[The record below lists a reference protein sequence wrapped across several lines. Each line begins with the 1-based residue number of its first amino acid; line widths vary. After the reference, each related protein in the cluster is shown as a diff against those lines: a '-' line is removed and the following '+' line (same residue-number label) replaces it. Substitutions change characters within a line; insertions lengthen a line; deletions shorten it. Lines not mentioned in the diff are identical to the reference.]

1 MMLYAHA
8 LHFICIFNYVSCI
21 IDMCFNARTL
31 CGGRFGLG
39 WAHDVF
45 FCCTSHDH
53 ALFMRTYLFIS
64 SLVHSVD
71 WCFSVSLSLSL
82 SLSQIVCAW
91 HPSIKLLRPRT
102 FSIPGHLLLIPYF
115 SMSGFVIRRSV
126 RTFRRTSPNVAFI
139 RNAMLPY
146 RTTLILLFWLSYV
159 IRVGNLFVR
168 YLWVI
173 PSWSYK
179 SFTPICTVLIIPY
192 LVSLLLFEV
201 LI

>member
-21 IDMCFNARTL
+21 IDVCFNAGTL
-31 CGGRFGLG
+31 CCGRFGLG
-39 WAHDVF
+39 WAHDAF

-64 SLVHSVD
+64 SLVHFVD

-82 SLSQIVCAW
+82 SQIVCAR

-102 FSIPGHLLLIPYF
+102 FSIPRHLLLIPHF
-115 SMSGFVIRRSV
+115 SMLGFMIRRSV
-126 RTFRRTSPNVAFI
+126 RTFQRTSPNVAFI
-139 RNAMLPY
+139 RNAMLSY
-146 RTTLILLFWLSYV
+146 QITLILLFWLSYV
-159 IRVGNLFVR
+159 GRVGNLFVR